1 MTYLNGTKEFVLT
14 LGADGMNILKWFVD
28 ASYATHADMKSHT
41 GSVITMVKRSI
52 ISKSTK
58 QKLNTKSST
67 EEELVGA
74 DDIIPDILL
83 TGCFLKAQGY
93 ESFQNVVA

>member
-28 ASYATHADMKSHT
+28 ASYATH
-41 GSVITMVKRSI
+41 I